1 MTLPFSV
8 PPCLRGE
15 AFVLLFLFALICPA
29 QQPTTGTKPWQK
41 IPVPPLHTFHPREP
55 IRVELPNG
63 LVILLMED
71 HELPLIDGALR
82 IRGGSRDEPAAK
94 AGMLDLYPDAWRTG
108 GTKTRTGDQMDDQ
121 LEMKAAR
128 IEAGSSQDS
137 TSLSWSSLKEDFDF
151 VLDEVVDL
159 LRHPEFRQEKIDL
172 AKEQMAGAIARRND
186 DVDEI
191 LRRESTRIAYG
202 PDNPYSHVPEFST
215 VAAITR
221 EDLLAWHQRTV
232 SPNNIVLGVSGDFDP
247 KAMEQKLRAAFG
259 GMPKGKPFPK
269 TEITFRDPAPGVY
282 FIEKEDVNQ
291 SGIAMVHL
299 GIDRH
304 NPDYF
309 AINVLNE
316 LFGGGISSRLFS
328 NVRTKDALAYSVG
341 GGVGT
346 AYDHLGLF
354 RLSMSTRS
362 GATAKAIDAL
372 NREIAALL
380 KSGVTPAEVQT
391 AKDSILNSFIFAFDS
406 SDKVLAERMSYEFY
420 GYPANFLDQFRA
432 GVEKVTA
439 ADVDRVARKYIH
451 PDKIAVVV
459 VGHAPDFD
467 RPLATLGKVKTIDI
481 SIPKR

>member
-1 MTLPFSV
+1 MKSIFSV

-15 AFVLLFLFALICPA
+15 AFVFIFIFLFALTSPA
-29 QQPTTGTKPWQK
+29 QQPAKPWKK
-41 IPVPPLHTFHPREP
+41 IPVPQLHAFHPREP

-63 LVILLMED
+63 LIILLLED

-94 AGMLDLYPDAWRTG
+94 AGMLDLYASAWRTG

-128 IEAGSSQDS
+128 IEAGSSADS

-159 LRHPEFRQEKIDL
+159 LEHPEFRQEKIDL

-186 DVDEI
+186 DTDEI
-191 LRRESTRIAYG
+191 LRRESTRIGYG
-202 PDNPYSHVPEFST
+202 PDNPYSRIPEFST

-221 EDLLAWHQRTV
+221 EDLLAWHKNTV
-232 SPNNIVLGVSGDFDP
+232 GPNNIVLGISGDFDS
-247 KAMEQKLRAAFG
+247 KVMEQKLRAAFA
-259 GMPKGKPFPK
+259 GMSKSKPFPK
-269 TEITFRDPAPGVY
+269 TEITFRDPVPGIY

-299 GIDRH
+299 GIDRR

-309 AINVLNE
+309 AISVLDE
-316 LFGGGISSRLFS
+316 LFGGSISSRLFS
-328 NVRTKDALAYSVG
+328 RVRTKDALAYSVG
-341 GGVGT
+341 GGVGA
-346 AYDHLGLF
+346 AYDRPGLF
-354 RLSMSTRS
+354 RISMSTRS
-362 GATAKAIDAL
+362 GTTAKAIDAL
-372 NREIAALL
+372 NREIALLL
-380 KSGVTPAEVQT
+380 KSGVTPDEVRT

-406 SDKVLAERMSYEFY
+406 ADKVLAERMSYEFY
-420 GYPANFLDQFRA
+420 GYPSDFLEQFRA
-432 GVEKVTA
+432 GIEKVTP

-451 PDKIAVVV
+451 PDRIAVIV

-467 RPLATLGKVKTIDI
+467 RPLTTLGKVKTIDI
-481 SIPKR
+481 SVPKR